1 MPSSKV
7 LVIDSQPLMR
17 DSIEHLVISVIEH
30 AQVFQSGSTT
40 SALALIRDHEIN
52 LIILEI
58 NLEASDGFEFIKRIK
73 AHGYSGKVL
82 FFSGSKH
89 TMFSQAA
96 FKLGADGYL
105 SKLESSK
112 VIKEAILAI
121 SQGGSAFKYSAP
133 SKPSVCLSSRETTV
147 LNYLLQG
154 YSNKRISE
162 LLSLSAKT
170 ISTYKS
176 RILSK
181 YEVDTMFDLI
191 QMKEHQLLSQK
202 GNI

>member
-1 MPSSKV
+1 MPSYKILV
-7 LVIDSQPLMR
+7 LDNQPLMR
-17 DSIEHLVISVIEH
+17 DSIERLVVSIISN
-30 AQVFQSGSTT
+30 AQVFQSDSTT
-40 SALALIRDHEIN
+40 SALTILRDNEIN

-58 NLEASDGFEFIKRIK
+58 NLEVSDGFEFIRRVK

-112 VIKEAILAI
+112 IIKEAILAI
-121 SQGGSAFKYSAP
+121 IQDGSAFRYNAQ
-133 SKPSVCLSSRETTV
+133 SKPIVCLSSRETTV

-202 GNI
+202 GSI